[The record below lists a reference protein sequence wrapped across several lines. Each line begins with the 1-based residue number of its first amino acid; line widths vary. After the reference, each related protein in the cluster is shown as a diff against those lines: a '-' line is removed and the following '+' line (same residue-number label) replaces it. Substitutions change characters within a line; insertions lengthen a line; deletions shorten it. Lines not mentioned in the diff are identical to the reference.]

1 MIERRP
7 VTFFADGLRLDGDL
21 YIPSGLRAGERRPA
35 VIPLSG
41 YQGLKGLQPA
51 RFARALV
58 PLGYVCLTFDYRGFG
73 RSDGQRG
80 RLVPQEQC
88 EDVRAAIS
96 FMETVPEVD
105 AGAISLIGWALGGG
119 VAIVTAADD
128 PRARCVVAMNAIG
141 DGERSVRFMHD
152 EASFHELLERVH
164 ADRRRRALDGK
175 SELVHPFDI
184 VRLDS
189 VTKDYVDAELYPEPG
204 FGSEVSLESADLLFR
219 FRPADVVAR
228 IAPRPLLLFHGQDNR
243 LHSID
248 ESRDLYSHAGEPKR
262 LVLLEGSGHTDW
274 MFDDHPT
281 FRHVIELTHE
291 FIGDAVARTPAQ
303 QASQ

>member
-1 MIERRP
+1 MIDRRP
-7 VTFFADGLRLDGDL
+7 VTFFSEGLRLDGEVYLPAD
-21 YIPSGLRAGERRPA
+21 LRAGERRKA

-58 PLGYVCLTFDYRGFG
+58 PLGYVCLAFDYRGFG
-73 RSDGQRG
+73 RSEGPRG
-80 RLVPQEQC
+80 RLVPQEQV
-88 EDVRAAIS
+88 EDARAAIS

-105 AGAISLIGWALGGG
+105 PGAISLIGWALGGG

-128 PRARCVVAMNAIG
+128 PRVRCVVAMNAIG

-152 EASFHELLERVH
+152 EASFQALHDRVQ
-164 ADRRRRALDGK
+164 ADRQKRALDGK

-184 VRLDS
+184 VRLDRL
-189 VTKDYVDAELYPEPG
+189 TKEYVDAELYPEPG

-219 FRPADVVAR
+219 FRPAGVVER
-228 IAPRPLLLFHGQDNR
+228 IAPRPLLLVHGQDNR
-243 LHSID
+243 LHSVD
-248 ESRDLYSHAGEPKR
+248 ESRDLYEHAREPKR

-274 MFDDHPT
+274 MFDDHPV
-281 FRHVIELTHE
+281 FRRVIELTDA
-291 FIGDAVARTPAQ
+291 FIKEALKAQ
-303 QASQ
+303 

>member
-1 MIERRP
+1 MIDRRP
-7 VTFFADGLRLDGDL
+7 VTFFSEGLRLDGEVYLPAD
-21 YIPSGLRAGERRPA
+21 LRAGERRKA

-58 PLGYVCLTFDYRGFG
+58 PLGYVCLAFDYRGFG
-73 RSDGQRG
+73 RSEGPRG
-80 RLVPQEQC
+80 RLVPQEQV
-88 EDVRAAIS
+88 EDARAAIS

-105 AGAISLIGWALGGG
+105 PGAISLIGWALGGG

-128 PRARCVVAMNAIG
+128 PRVRCVVAMNAIG

-152 EASFHELLERVH
+152 EASFQALHDRVQ
-164 ADRRRRALDGK
+164 ADRQKRALDGK

-184 VRLDS
+184 VRLDRL
-189 VTKDYVDAELYPEPG
+189 TKEYVDAELYPEPG

-219 FRPADVVAR
+219 FRPAGVVER
-228 IAPRPLLLFHGQDNR
+228 IAPRPLLLVHGQDNR
-243 LHSID
+243 LHSVA
-248 ESRDLYSHAGEPKR
+248 ESHDLYAHAHERKR

-274 MFDDHPT
+274 MFDDHPV
-281 FRHVIELTHE
+281 FRHVIELTDA
-291 FIGDAVARTPAQ
+291 FIKEALKAQ
-303 QASQ
+303 

>member
-1 MIERRP
+1 MIDRRP
-7 VTFFADGLRLDGDL
+7 VTFFSEGLRLDGEVYLPAD
-21 YIPSGLRAGERRPA
+21 LRAGERRKA

-58 PLGYVCLTFDYRGFG
+58 PLGYVCLAFDYRGFG
-73 RSDGQRG
+73 RSEGPRG
-80 RLVPQEQC
+80 RLVPQEQV
-88 EDVRAAIS
+88 EDARAAIS

-105 AGAISLIGWALGGG
+105 PGAISLIGWALGGG

-128 PRARCVVAMNAIG
+128 PRVRCVVAMNAIG

-152 EASFHELLERVH
+152 VASFQALYDRVQ
-164 ADRRRRALDGK
+164 ADRQKRALDGK

-189 VTKDYVDAELYPEPG
+189 LTKEYVDAELYPEPG

-219 FRPADVVAR
+219 FRPAEVVER
-228 IAPRPLLLFHGQDNR
+228 IAPRPLLLVHGQDNR
-243 LHSID
+243 LHSVD
-248 ESRDLYSHAGEPKR
+248 ESHDLYAHAHEPKR

-274 MFDDHPT
+274 MFDDHPV
-281 FRHVIELTHE
+281 FRHVIELTDA
-291 FIGDAVARTPAQ
+291 FIKEALKAQ
-303 QASQ
+303 

>member
-1 MIERRP
+1 MIERRA
-7 VTFFADGLRLDGDL
+7 VTFFSEGLRLDGEL
-21 YIPSGLRAGERRPA
+21 FLPSDLRAGERRKA

-58 PLGYVCLTFDYRGFG
+58 PLGYVCLAFDYRGFG
-73 RSDGQRG
+73 RSQGLRG
-80 RLVPQEQC
+80 RLVPQEQV
-88 EDVRAAIS
+88 EDARAAIS

-105 AGAISLIGWALGGG
+105 PGAISLIGWALGGG

-128 PRARCVVAMNAIG
+128 PRVRCVVAMNAIG

-152 EASFHELLERVH
+152 EASFQALLDRIR
-164 ADRRRRALDGK
+164 ADRGGRALEGR

-189 VTKDYVDAELYPEPG
+189 LTKQYVDAELYPEPG

-219 FRPADVVAR
+219 FRPADVVER
-228 IAPRPLLLFHGQDNR
+228 IAPRPLLLVHGQDNR
-243 LHSID
+243 LHSVD
-248 ESRDLYSHAGEPKR
+248 ESHDLYARAHEPKR

-274 MFDDHPT
+274 MFDDHPV
-281 FRHVIELTHE
+281 FRHVIEITHA
-291 FIGDAVARTPAQ
+291 FIDGALSAQ
-303 QASQ
+303 

>member
-1 MIERRP
+1 VIERRP
-7 VTFFADGLRLDGDL
+7 ITFFSEGLRLDGDL
-21 YIPSGLRAGERRPA
+21 YLPAGLQAGEKRPV

-58 PLGYVCLTFDYRGFG
+58 PLGYICLVFDYRGFG
-73 RSDGQRG
+73 RSEGRRG

-88 EDVRAAIS
+88 EDARAAIS
-96 FMETVPEVD
+96 FLETVPEAD

-128 PRARCVVAMNAIG
+128 QRVRSVVAFNAIG

-152 EASFHELLERVH
+152 PSSFQDLHDRIR

-175 SELVHPFDI
+175 SELVHPFEI
-184 VRLDS
+184 VKLDA
-189 VTKDYVDAELYPEPG
+189 VTKEYVDGELYPEPG
-204 FGSEVSLESADLLFR
+204 FGSEVSLESAELLFR
-219 FRPADVVAR
+219 FRPSAVVDR
-228 IAPRPLLLFHGQDNR
+228 IAPRALLLIHGQENR
-243 LHSID
+243 LHSVD
-248 ESRDLYSHAGEPKR
+248 ESHDLYAHARDPKR
-262 LVLLEGSGHTDW
+262 LVVLEGSGHTEW

-281 FRHVIELTHE
+281 FHQVIRIVSE
-291 FIGDAVARTPAQ
+291 FLAQ
-303 QASQ
+303 AQ